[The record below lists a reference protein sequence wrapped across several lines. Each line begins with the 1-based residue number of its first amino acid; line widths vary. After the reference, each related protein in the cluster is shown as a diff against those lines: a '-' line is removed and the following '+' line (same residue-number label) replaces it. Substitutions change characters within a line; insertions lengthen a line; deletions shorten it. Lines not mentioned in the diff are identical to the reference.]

1 VYFSKQER
9 AFRKTLCFRLHGWRL
24 SDKFHG
30 SICQHLTRYAVSPLG
45 WQTSQSGVFIIS
57 LLGSGHFGR
66 LSIQIETHEAQMS
79 HYSLP
84 EYCASSGL
92 PAYFYTHFLVDNM
105 EWSSWIGHLSGLA
118 TSPTLKIGNRIKWL
132 PTEVRFKRI
141 LSLPRSDPVLELSR
155 CMSDKSDQK
164 SRRTYCAAHNG
175 EKLHS
180 NKIFTGFRHN

>member
-1 VYFSKQER
+1 MLNILFVGSEHFS
-9 AFRKTLCFRLHGWRL
+9 
-24 SDKFHG
+24 
-30 SICQHLTRYAVSPLG
+30 
-45 WQTSQSGVFIIS
+45 
-57 LLGSGHFGR
+57 R
-66 LSIQIETHEAQMS
+66 LSIQIKTHEEQTS

-92 PAYFYTHFLVDNM
+92 PAYFYTYFLVDNT

-118 TSPTLKIGNRIKWL
+118 TSPTRKIGNRINWL

-141 LSLPRSDPVLELSR
+141 LSLPRSDPVQELSR

-175 EKLHS
+175 EKLHR
-180 NKIFTGFRHN
+180 NKISTGFRHN